1 MSINKSIPETTTF
14 SFDEIETDSIK
25 RITDKLDL
33 RKRGIFGG
41 IPTNC
46 LQGVSGISAK
56 FLHTI
61 WNDEVLTDLKF
72 PSELKLPN
80 PARAF
85 KKEDST

>member
-1 MSINKSIPETTTF
+1 MSINKSIPESTTF

-25 RITDKLDL
+25 RITDKLDS
-33 RKRGIFGG
+33 RKSGIFGV

-56 FLHTI
+56 FLHII
-61 WNDEVLTDLKF
+61 WNEEVLTDLKF
-72 PSELKLPN
+72 PSEPKPPN